1 METKRGQDLQWAS
14 VSEKSRDVKRIV
26 TSPLGKIENG
36 CMIVVLRPTKVRY
49 GWESDSRDTR
59 QGGMQSLPWG
69 VDGGFGK
76 KIKNERYE
84 FRESGVVK
92 RC

>member
-1 METKRGQDLQWAS
+1 METKIGQDLWWES
-14 VSEKSRDVKRIV
+14 VSGKSREGKEHSDESPGEDRERMHDCRIKANKG
-26 TSPLGKIENG
+26 S
-36 CMIVVLRPTKVRY
+36 LRMGERLERY
-49 GWESDSRDTR
+49 EAR
-59 QGGMQSLPWG
+59 GMQSLPWG

>member
-1 METKRGQDLQWAS
+1 MHDRP
-14 VSEKSRDVKRIV
+14 SRIRANKC
-26 TSPLGKIENG
+26 S
-36 CMIVVLRPTKVRY
+36 LRVR
-49 GWESDSRDTR
+49 ERLERDEAR
-59 QGGMQSLPWG
+59 GMQSLPWG

>member
-1 METKRGQDLQWAS
+1 M
-14 VSEKSRDVKRIV
+14 
-26 TSPLGKIENG
+26 TSPLEKTENG
-36 CMIVVLRPTKVRY
+36 CMIVRVVLGPTNVRY
-49 GWESDSRDTR
+49 GMGERLEMYEAR
-59 QGGMQSLPWG
+59 GMQSLPWG

>member
-1 METKRGQDLQWAS
+1 METKRYNGHLLVRRAEDS
-14 VSEKSRDVKRIV
+14 DESPGEERERMHDCRIKANKG
-26 TSPLGKIENG
+26 S
-36 CMIVVLRPTKVRY
+36 LRM
-49 GWESDSRDTR
+49 GSDSRGTR